1 MGANYIKNFMQEH
14 GIKEGQEFKIHHG
27 GKYYDLK
34 IKDNALFDTYGTLA
48 KSFIV
53 CAVLLG
59 EAQIETPKQKT
70 LRDQI
75 EQQSEYWLLDYDGQ
89 VSKQQ
94 FQDLEKEEL
103 TQGNAFLA
111 KSDAEREKFRRNLEF
126 RVKEWLRE
134 RECLKEYTGWIIRY
148 YLNIMMSSSGSLNV
162 GNVYDEFGIDFNK
175 YENWGLNNEN

>member
-1 MGANYIKNFMQEH
+1 MGTNYIKNFMQEH

-34 IKDNALFDTYGTLA
+34 IKYNALFDTYGNLA
-48 KSFIV
+48 KPFMV

-59 EAQIETPKQKT
+59 VAVVIPKPKT
-70 LRDQI
+70 LREQI
-75 EQQSEYWLLDYDGQ
+75 EQQGEYWLLQYDGQ

-94 FQDLEKEEL
+94 LQDLEKEEL
-103 TQGNAFLA
+103 AQGNAFLTE
-111 KSDAEREKFRRNLEF
+111 SDAEREKFRRNLEF

-148 YLNIMMSSSGSLNV
+148 YLNIMMSSSGSLTV

-175 YENWGLNNEN
+175 YENWGLNND